1 MSIVKEKPQ
10 LDLVLKAHPGVIGQ
24 EIEQKNRHDDTLK
37 IYSYFKELNRHDDTL
52 KIYSYFKEFESV
64 NFETLNPKMKF
75 SIQSGT
81 CSILPNASTLSGKIS
96 GVEKSGLNPL
106 QTAERSHFN
115 FNQLTESYSI
125 VTGRTPEL
133 CSCPKTPEARN

>member
-37 IYSYFKELNRHDDTL
+37 TYSC
-52 KIYSYFKEFESV
+52 FKEFETV
-64 NFETLNPKMKF
+64 NSETLNPKMKF

-81 CSILPNASTLSGKIS
+81 YSILPNPRSLYGKIS
-96 GVEKSGLNPL
+96 GIEESGFNFLQAAEKSRL
-106 QTAERSHFN
+106 N

-125 VTGRTPEL
+125 VTGRAPEL
-133 CSCPKTPEARN
+133 CSCPKTPEAPESRN

>member
-10 LDLVLKAHPGVIGQ
+10 LDLVLKTHPGVIGQ
-24 EIEQKNRHDDTLK
+24 EIEQK
-37 IYSYFKELNRHDDTL
+37 NRHDDTL

-96 GVEKSGLNPL
+96 GVEESGFNFL
-106 QTAERSHFN
+106 QPAERSRLN

-133 CSCPKTPEARN
+133 CSCPKTPEAPEARN

>member
-10 LDLVLKAHPGVIGQ
+10 LDLVLKTHPGVIGQ
-24 EIEQKNRHDDTLK
+24 EIEQKNRHDDAIK
-37 IYSYFKELNRHDDTL
+37 IYSC
-52 KIYSYFKEFESV
+52 FKEFEKV
-64 NFETLNPKMKF
+64 NFETLNPKMNF

-81 CSILPNASTLSGKIS
+81 YPIPPNTSTLSGKIS

-106 QTAERSHFN
+106 QAAEKSRLN

-125 VTGRTPEL
+125 VTGRAPEL
-133 CSCPKTPEARN
+133 CSCPKAPEAPEARN